1 MMISDNLTLNNVLM
15 NSFNLTLNNV
25 LMSGT
30 HTIGF
35 FNLSDL
41 FWVSDSS
48 NSGSLVGSMMAA
60 SMTNDSATAMMASI
74 MNRSSDNI
82 GMSDVVVGS
91 SNNIV
96 STMAYDL
103 AIMMIS
109 VLYDRSSHNISRFS
123 DNIVVSLVVNGS
135 SDHSW
140 SRLVVSDFLMVVVR
154 DDFRLVVNRSMVGDD
169 S

>member
-1 MMISDNLTLNNVLM
+1 
-15 NSFNLTLNNV
+15 
-25 LMSGT
+25 
-30 HTIGF
+30 
-35 FNLSDL
+35 
-41 FWVSDSS
+41 
-48 NSGSLVGSMMAA
+48 MMAA